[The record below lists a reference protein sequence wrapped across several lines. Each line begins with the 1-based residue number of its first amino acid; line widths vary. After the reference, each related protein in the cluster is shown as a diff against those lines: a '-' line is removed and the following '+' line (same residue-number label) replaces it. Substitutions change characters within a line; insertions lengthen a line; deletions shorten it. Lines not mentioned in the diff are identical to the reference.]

1 MIASQF
7 KEDPSDKYKR
17 NELHQKWLEQQDAAG
32 TEKLLHKLKR
42 GLQQDETSLFEDE
55 DDNADDENMAE
66 DEEVTKPEASE
77 DENEEDPSHAT
88 SMRMRIKKIK
98 EMIPLMFTD
107 KDDVYVSSD
116 DEETEKKLMQQRLY
130 KKRLVGAPHFITF
143 PSYLYILK
151 TEKLCLILSLVLPH
165 ESKNYCL
172 AQEQK
177 AKLSSST
184 GNENS
189 EEILRHIKKPEIGKK
204 AKTTCKIP
212 LKFLPL

>member
-7 KEDPSDKYKR
+7 KEDPNDKYKR

-42 GLQQDETSLFEDE
+42 GLEQDKTSLFEDE
-55 DDNADDENMAE
+55 DDDAGDEQMAE
-66 DEEVTKPEASE
+66 DADDVEVSKPEASE

-107 KDDVYVSSD
+107 ENDVYVSSD
-116 DEETEKKLMQQRLY
+116 DEETEKKLLQQRLY

-143 PSYLYILK
+143 PSYLYIL
-151 TEKLCLILSLVLPH
+151 SLVLTH
-165 ESKNYCL
+165 ESL
-172 AQEQK
+172 
-177 AKLSSST
+177 
-184 GNENS
+184 
-189 EEILRHIKKPEIGKK
+189 
-204 AKTTCKIP
+204 
-212 LKFLPL
+212 